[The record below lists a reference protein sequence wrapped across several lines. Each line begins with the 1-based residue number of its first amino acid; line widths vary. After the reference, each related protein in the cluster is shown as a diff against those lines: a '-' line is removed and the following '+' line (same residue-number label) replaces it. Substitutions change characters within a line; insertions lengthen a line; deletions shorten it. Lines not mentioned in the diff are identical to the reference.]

1 MENNKV
7 NLLNEKN
14 VSGFSFFF
22 MITVYVFISFFGQL
36 LAGVLF
42 SGTAYLVVCSTFS
55 SIAMAGVLAVLI
67 LKRKENVFNCLKLK
81 AFKFKYLVLSV
92 AISFGMLFGLGFI
105 NDAVIKLF
113 NKIGISVSDVFIPL
127 SSPLHLIVF
136 SIVLALI
143 PAVFEECFFR
153 GFMLGKLQNV
163 KSAFAILS
171 VSVCFALYHK
181 SVAQFLYQVI
191 YGALLCLL
199 FKRSGSVIPCMVA
212 HFLNNFSVL
221 CFEYFKISI
230 DLYNPLLIAV
240 GLVVLV
246 ITTSLLVF
254 NECKENRGKE
264 KKGQIRDFWLPFALF
279 GAVICSVFIVGNLFG
294 V

>member
-1 MENNKV
+1 MENN

-42 SGTAYLVVCSTFS
+42 SGTAYLAVCSTFS
-55 SIAMAGVLAVLI
+55 SLAMAVVLAVLI

-81 AFKFKYLVLSV
+81 AFKFKYLILSI

-105 NDAVIKLF
+105 NDVVIKLF
-113 NKIGISVSDVFIPL
+113 NKIGVNVSGVSIPL
-127 SSPLHLIVF
+127 TSPLNLIIF

-163 KSAFAILS
+163 KSVFAILS

-181 SVAQFLYQVI
+181 SVAQFFYQVI
-191 YGALLCLL
+191 YGAILCLL
-199 FKRSGSVIPCMVA
+199 FKRTESVIPCMIA
-212 HFLNNFSVL
+212 HFLNNFAVL

-230 DLYNPLLIAV
+230 DLYNPLLIVLGLAV
-240 GLVVLV
+240 LIVSATIL
-246 ITTSLLVF
+246 IF
-254 NECKENRGKE
+254 EEYKDNKGKE
-264 KKGQIRDFWLPFALF
+264 KKGQIRDFWFPFALF
-279 GAVICSVFIVGNLFG
+279 GSAICLVFLVGNLFG

>member
-1 MENNKV
+1 MENN

-22 MITVYVFISFFGQL
+22 MITVYVLISFFGQL
-36 LAGVLF
+36 LAGGLF
-42 SGTAYLVVCSTFS
+42 SGTAYLAVCSTFS
-55 SIAMAGVLAVLI
+55 SLAMAVVLAVLI

-81 AFKFKYLVLSV
+81 AFKFKYLVLSI

-105 NDAVIKLF
+105 NDVVIKLF
-113 NKIGISVSDVFIPL
+113 NKIGVNVSVVSIPL
-127 SSPLHLIVF
+127 TSPLNLIIF

-143 PAVFEECFFR
+143 PAVLEECFFR

-163 KSAFAILS
+163 KSVFAILS

-181 SVAQFLYQVI
+181 SVAQFFYQVI
-191 YGALLCLL
+191 YGAILCLL
-199 FKRSGSVIPCMVA
+199 FKRAESVIPCMIA
-212 HFLNNFSVL
+212 HFLNNFAVL

-230 DLYNPLLIAV
+230 DLYNPLLIVLGLAV
-240 GLVVLV
+240 LIVSATML
-246 ITTSLLVF
+246 IF
-254 NECKENRGKE
+254 EEYKDNKGKE
-264 KKGQIRDFWLPFALF
+264 KKGQIRDFWFPFALF
-279 GAVICSVFIVGNLFG
+279 GSAICLVFLVGNLFG